1 MQKGRRPVAWLFG
14 VDPLFGGRPADR
26 PAHGPVEGPAR
37 EWKTRGALF
46 RDRGSSLRHPCDPVY
61 RSPTA
66 TKKKEYRIM
75 PDGGVGRILIIPQK
89 KNIAVM
95 IFRDNCKPLRV
106 TPHHVWGQSL
116 RLCGVKASA
125 SASTSPR
132 SLEPRGRLSQLIG
145 KRLLPKQAAMIVALS
160 N

>member
-1 MQKGRRPVAWLFG
+1 
-14 VDPLFGGRPADR
+14 
-26 PAHGPVEGPAR
+26 
-37 EWKTRGALF
+37 
-46 RDRGSSLRHPCDPVY
+46 
-61 RSPTA
+61 
-66 TKKKEYRIM
+66 M
-75 PDGGVGRILIIPQK
+75 PDGGVGRILAIPQK

-132 SLEPRGRLSQLIG
+132 SLEPREADNGGGSVTIHVSVVYKASTSSAAIG
-145 KRLLPKQAAMIVALS
+145 IDTVEAAVGPERLL
-160 N
+160 